1 MEKRIIVATK
11 HNTRRNGSKTS
22 VYWSIEENIDNIEI
36 VDDLGYLR
44 DDIINQ
50 HWEHSK
56 LPKKIKDILETS
68 KDTIDGFSLKQDKF
82 LITVEDLD
90 EDGNFEFDNI
100 IEIKKFERKQTIPE
114 ENKYVKCFD
123 KFGKELKE
131 GDIVDVQKDGEHKIY
146 KKEDGQLYFKPY
158 KKEDRVSAYFSNDII
173 KV

>member
-1 MEKRIIVATK
+1 LSYDGREKRIIVATK

-22 VYWSIEENIDNIEI
+22 TYWSIEEDVDNIEI
-36 VDDLGYLR
+36 VDHLGYLR

-90 EDGNFEFDNI
+90 EEGNFEFDNI
-100 IEIKKFERKQTIPE
+100 IEIEK
-114 ENKYVKCFD
+114 
-123 KFGKELKE
+123 L
-131 GDIVDVQKDGEHKIY
+131 
-146 KKEDGQLYFKPY
+146 
-158 KKEDRVSAYFSNDII
+158 
-173 KV
+173 